1 MKYIIFILPIAFL
14 ISCNIQQNKDLPK
27 DFGFCIETET
37 NKVNMFDSTL
47 IRRYMIGDTAIRIV
61 FSKTDLAFIYNEF
74 LNYNLDNLP
83 DFYNPKGNIMEQPAF
98 IDTFSIRFNN
108 KTKKIV
114 WIQSLNCSSL
124 KDKYYHIKQEQF
136 FKVVF
141 SIVLDNKDY
150 LSIEKS
156 NIIFK

>member
-1 MKYIIFILPIAFL
+1 
-14 ISCNIQQNKDLPK
+14 
-27 DFGFCIETET
+27 
-37 NKVNMFDSTL
+37 
-47 IRRYMIGDTAIRIV
+47 MIGDTTIRIV
-61 FSKTDLAFIYNEF
+61 FSRADLTFIYNEF
-74 LNYNLDNLP
+74 LNHNLDNLP
-83 DFYNPKGNIMEQPAF
+83 DFYNPMGNIMEQPAF
-98 IDTFSIRFNN
+98 IDPFSIRYNN

-114 WIQSLNCSSL
+114 WIQSLKCSSL

-141 SIVLDNKDY
+141 SKVLENKDY